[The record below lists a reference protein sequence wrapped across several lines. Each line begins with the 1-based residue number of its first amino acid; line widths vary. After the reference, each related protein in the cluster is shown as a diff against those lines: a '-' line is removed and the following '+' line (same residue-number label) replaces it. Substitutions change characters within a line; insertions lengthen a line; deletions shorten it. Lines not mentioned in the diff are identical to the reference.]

1 MNYNSKL
8 LKYTT
13 KFINFDSQMGGTNI
27 DKTQLQ
33 TFIESASVLELVKPN
48 RLVLIKNTYELK
60 KLSKSVKSDDRMSG
74 ASLSHGP
81 HVATLCLVDP
91 TYTIF
96 DKDKV
101 LSFINFQTATHPSYG
116 TYIHI
121 NYSFT
126 YVKYRGKGYNPL
138 LRQIVELIAK
148 NINICRLM
156 SVPLEGASSV
166 IVLKKM
172 GYVEDGPFYYKIV
185 C

>member
-13 KFINFDSQMGGTNI
+13 KFINFNSQMGGTNI
-27 DKTQLQ
+27 DKTQLVE
-33 TFIESASVLELVKPN
+33 FIESATILDFVKPN
-48 RLVLIKNTYELK
+48 RLVLIEKPSELK

-74 ASLSHGP
+74 TSLSHGP
-81 HVATLCLVDP
+81 HIATLCLVDP
-91 TYTIF
+91 TYTTF
-96 DKDKV
+96 DKNKI
-101 LSFINFQTATHPSYG
+101 LSFINFQISTHPSYG

-121 NYSFT
+121 NYIFT
-126 YVKYRGKGYNPL
+126 YVEYRGKGYNPL
-138 LRQIVELIAK
+138 LIQIVELIAK

-166 IVLKKM
+166 IVFKKM